1 MTTSVPQPADSRL
14 RVLHVLEALEGGT
27 ARHVVDLVRH
37 ANGVDHEV
45 VLPPRRIGGCTD
57 TTAAEAMA
65 AAGATLHRLDLRRS
79 PFQPA
84 NAVAIAKLARLL
96 RERRP
101 AVLHAHSSIGGLVG
115 RVAARTI
122 AVPVVYTPNGIT
134 NVRAGIAVERALGW
148 ASTNVLVAV
157 SESERQ
163 RARELHL
170 TGPRRIIVIP
180 NGIDLSPA
188 APSEPAADLRKIL
201 RLPDHA
207 RLVGTISRLVPQKAP
222 EDLVE
227 AFTAVA
233 APHPDAHLIV
243 VGDGPL
249 RESFDG
255 AVARHG
261 LQGRVHRIPYLANAS
276 AVLDQLEVFML
287 ASRFEGAPYA
297 PMEAMRAG
305 TPVVATDVVG
315 TRDVIEHGVSGLLA
329 PFGRPDQLG
338 GRVADLLDD
347 PGRREQLRRGATARL
362 AKFDVRLMGRCL
374 GDLYLRL
381 AGDAP
386 RRRLQRR

>member
-1 MTTSVPQPADSRL
+1 MPQPAGGRL

-37 ANGVDHEV
+37 TSGVDHEV
-45 VLPPRRIGGCTD
+45 VLPPRRVGGCTD

-84 NAVAIAKLARLL
+84 NAVAVAKLAQLL

-134 NVRAGIAVERALGW
+134 NVRAGIAVERVLGW
-148 ASTNVLVAV
+148 ASTNFLVAV

-163 RARELHL
+163 RALELHL
-170 TGPRRIIVIP
+170 TAPRRLIVIP
-180 NGIDLSPA
+180 NGIDLCPA
-188 APSEPAADLRKIL
+188 APSEPAADLKTIL
-201 RLPDHA
+201 HLPDDA

-227 AFTAVA
+227 ALA
-233 APHPDAHLIV
+233 ALAPRHPDAHLVV
-243 VGDGPL
+243 VGDGP
-249 RESFDG
+249 RRDAFDE
-255 AVARHG
+255 AVTGHG
-261 LQGRVHRIPYLANAS
+261 LHGRVHRIPYLANAS
-276 AVLDQLEVFML
+276 AVLDQLDVFVL

-338 GRVADLLDD
+338 HLVGELLDD
-347 PGRREQLRRGATARL
+347 PARREQLRRGATARL
-362 AKFDVRLMGRCL
+362 AKFDVRLMGRSL
-374 GDLYLRL
+374 GDLYLQL
-381 AGDAP
+381 AVGTP
-386 RRRLQRR
+386 RRRPQRR